1 MTCACFSE
9 PPSSASPGASPL
21 CVVGLTRS
29 DACDRMK
36 LQGYNDRV
44 PLILV
49 LLANELFRRGGLDTE
64 GIFRV
69 RALVA
74 SRPSAH

>member
-1 MTCACFSE
+1 
-9 PPSSASPGASPL
+9 
-21 CVVGLTRS
+21 
-29 DACDRMK
+29 MK

-49 LLANELFRRGGLDTE
+49 LLANELLRRGGLDTE

-69 RALVA
+69 RMPRCALRAAAVVVVVD
-74 SRPSAH
+74 